1 MAAST
6 APAVAM
12 ALQQNRRNAVRFN
25 LLEDLEMDRLQF
37 SRQILQK
44 DLQFS
49 TNELDYIFG
58 FPGKKVYEVVFTT
71 LQNFEL
77 CMLRF
82 EEKKRSAPSFKKIT
96 MIPLA
101 ERDVKTVNVVILS
114 EKVRNQDVWTWLSRF
129 CDVTNGMEV
138 TDIDGVKTGTRRFQ
152 VRLRRAEGTVQHIP
166 NTIQLGAFRGSAF
179 YPGQPKQC
187 RRCGSLDHLAASCTS
202 NNCKR
207 CKGSDHNTDQCTT
220 PLECSLCSSTS
231 HRFRDCPKAYSNRVK
246 LNTMTNNLPM
256 NQGLND
262 DQPLHQVPLAP
273 QEPDAAPDNGL
284 ILDWAADPIPDDNV
298 GSTGIDTSLA
308 PAIDHWPAQQAE
320 PTPSPGR
327 GIQRR
332 KSPATLQEAGD
343 MLESLLA
350 NLPVIIDPEMPA
362 ERGNL
367 LLEALE
373 TPPAIP
379 LFESPPDESAH
390 SKKRQMNSSSS
401 GEPSLLTI
409 PTYPGTQWSSSLGK
423 TPPTPSFLEDD
434 QVEAFTA
441 VTHIRETNNP
451 ELVARPKRPKKIRKD
466 QI

>member
-1 MAAST
+1 MASSSP
-6 APAVAM
+6 PAVAM
-12 ALQQNRRNAVRFN
+12 AIQQNRRNAVRFN

-49 TNELDYIFG
+49 TNELDYVFA
-58 FPGKKVYEVVFTT
+58 FPGKKIYEVVFTT
-71 LQNFEL
+71 VQNFDL
-77 CMLRF
+77 CMQRF
-82 EEKKRSAPSFKKIT
+82 DEKKRSAPSFKKIT

-101 ERDVKTVNVVILS
+101 ERDVKTVHVIILS

-152 VRLRRAEGTVQHIP
+152 VRLRRAEGAVQHIP

-187 RRCGSLDHLAASCTS
+187 RRCGSLDHLAASCPS

-207 CKGSDHNTDQCTT
+207 CKASDHNTDQCTT

-246 LNTMTNNLPM
+246 LNTITNNLPM
-256 NQGLND
+256 NQGLNE
-262 DQPLHQVPLAP
+262 DQPLHQVLLVP
-273 QEPDAAPDNGL
+273 QEPDAAPDNGP

-298 GSTGIDTSLA
+298 GSTAIDATLA
-308 PAIDHWPAQQAE
+308 PAIDHRPAQQAE
-320 PTPSPGR
+320 STPRPEQ

-350 NLPVIIDPEMPA
+350 NLPDITDPEMPA

-379 LFESPPDESAH
+379 LFESPPDQSAH

-401 GEPSLLTI
+401 GEPSLLMI
-409 PTYPGTQWSSSLGK
+409 PTYPGTKWSSSLGK
-423 TPPTPSFLEDD
+423 NPSFLEDE

-441 VTHIRETNNP
+441 VTHIRETHKP
-451 ELVARPKRPKKIRKD
+451 EPLARPKRPKKIRKD